1 MKNNSIIKLRKKLDL
16 LDNKFLNLIKK
27 RSILVD
33 KILKQKTSKNQIIN
47 RKRIKTILK
56 NIRRKSLIKKIDK
69 NLTKRIWK
77 AIIKGTI
84 NYEFKNFKKKNDLEV
99 HIGDTTY
106 VIEVKSEKQKLKDKK
121 YKADELNID
130 GFTMK
135 RFLMIIVLGLK
146 YKSFH

>member
-1 MKNNSIIKLRKKLDL
+1 MKNNNIIKLRKKLDL

-84 NYEFKNFKKKNDLEV
+84 NYEFKNFKKK
-99 HIGDTTY
+99 
-106 VIEVKSEKQKLKDKK
+106 K
-121 YKADELNID
+121 
-130 GFTMK
+130 
-135 RFLMIIVLGLK
+135 
-146 YKSFH
+146 

>member
-84 NYEFKNFKKKNDLEV
+84 NYEFKNFKKK
-99 HIGDTTY
+99 
-106 VIEVKSEKQKLKDKK
+106 K
-121 YKADELNID
+121 
-130 GFTMK
+130 
-135 RFLMIIVLGLK
+135 MI
-146 YKSFH
+146 